1 MKIAL
6 DISPLRSGHKN
17 RGIGIYVGNLLN
29 NLKQIDG
36 VEVQEFEDVSGIEN
50 VDVIHM
56 PYFDLFK
63 HTLPIN
69 KKLPFVVTIHD
80 VAPLVLSSD
89 YPKGI
94 RGLINF
100 QLQKLALGNVST
112 VITDSVASKED
123 IHKFLK
129 VSKDNITSIH
139 LAPSEEFRVV
149 NDQKRLNSVRKKYN
163 LPDEFALYTGN
174 VNPNKNLLSLAEGCK
189 IANIPLVLVGAD
201 FDRQH
206 DFNHPELKSYR
217 EFLRLYKD
225 DLQIKIVGY
234 VVLEDLICM
243 MNLATVLLL
252 ASLYEG
258 FGLPILEAQS
268 CGCPVI
274 TSNIASMPEISGGGA
289 ILVNPKSSNDI
300 AEAVV
305 IMRDN
310 IRRQELIKKGFNN
323 VKDFNWKKTVLE
335 TVEVYKEVANK

>member
-17 RGIGIYVGNLLN
+17 RGIGIYVSNLLN
-29 NLKQIDG
+29 DLKQVDD
-36 VEVQEFEDVSGIEN
+36 VEVQEFEDLSVVEN
-50 VDVIHM
+50 VDVIHI

-69 KKLPFVVTIHD
+69 KKLPFVVTVHD
-80 VAPLVLSSD
+80 VTPLALPSY

-100 QLQKLALGNVST
+100 QLQKLALSNVST
-112 VITDSVASKED
+112 VITDSVASQED

-129 VSKDNITSIH
+129 VAKDDIRPIH
-139 LAPSEEFRVV
+139 LAASKEFRVV
-149 NDQKRLNSVRKKYN
+149 SDQKRLSSVKKKYD

-174 VNPNKNLLSLAEGCK
+174 VNPNKNLLNLAEGCK
-189 IANIPLVLVGAD
+189 TAKMPLVLVGAD

-206 DFNHPELKSYR
+206 NFNHPELQLYK

-225 DLQIKIVGY
+225 DLQIKTVGY
-234 VVLEDLICM
+234 VALKDLVCI

-252 ASLYEG
+252 VSLYEG

-274 TSNIASMPEISGGGA
+274 TSSIASMPEVAGGGA

-300 AEAVV
+300 AEAVMM
-305 IMRDN
+305 MRDKTK
-310 IRRQELIKKGFNN
+310 RQELAKKGLDN
-323 VKDFNWKKTVLE
+323 VKYFNWKKTVLE
-335 TVEVYKEVANK
+335 TVEVYKEVVNK